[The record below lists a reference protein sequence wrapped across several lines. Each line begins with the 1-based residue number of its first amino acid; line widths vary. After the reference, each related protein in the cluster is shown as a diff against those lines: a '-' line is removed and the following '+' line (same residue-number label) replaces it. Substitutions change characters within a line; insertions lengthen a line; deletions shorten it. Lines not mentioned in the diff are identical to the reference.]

1 MLAFCSSKPEKQKNA
16 LPPPKKTSMQVKLFG
31 ELIAFDFRY
40 FSPISTQIWWSP
52 QIFWWQN
59 KRLYPQRSKN
69 ILSSSTCLCSRVEPS
84 ARSTPPRRTF
94 FQLEWTGGPCHLFIW
109 VKDHS
114 VVQWDD
120 SVVEV
125 KNSPVAQL
133 SCVLCRPPT
142 PLRSSREWPPTADN
156 TTSCW
161 WVLVSIN
168 VTVSSHM
175 EHLKCIFKP
184 SMRSPVI
191 IP

>member
-1 MLAFCSSKPEKQKNA
+1 MLAFCSSKPEKQKK
-16 LPPPKKTSMQVKLFG
+16 PPPKKKTHPCKLNYLVSWLHLTSDTFLRSQRRYG
-31 ELIAFDFRY
+31 EVHRF
-40 FSPISTQIWWSP
+40 
-52 QIFWWQN
+52 FWWQN

-94 FQLEWTGGPCHLFIW
+94 FQLEWTGGPSHLFIW

-168 VTVSSHM
+168 VTVSWQM
-175 EHLKCIFKP
+175 EHLKCIF
-184 SMRSPVI
+184 
-191 IP
+191 